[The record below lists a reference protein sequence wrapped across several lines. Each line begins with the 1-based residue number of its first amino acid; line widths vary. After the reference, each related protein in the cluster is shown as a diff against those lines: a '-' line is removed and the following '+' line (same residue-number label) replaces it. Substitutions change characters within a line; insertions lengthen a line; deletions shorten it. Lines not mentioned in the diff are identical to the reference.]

1 MNICSL
7 IIHTQPKS
15 DRQVARRLESIGGVQ
30 VHGGD
35 DMGRL
40 IVTVEETRE
49 TQASIAETISE
60 LQDVA
65 GVINTILIYHYG
77 GDETWEEMN
86 REID

>member
-7 IIHTQPKS
+7 IIHTQAKS
-15 DRQVARRLESIGGVQ
+15 DRQVARQLESIGGVQ

-49 TQASIAETISE
+49 NQASIAETISE

-65 GVINTILIYHYG
+65 GVINTILIYHYD